1 VDRNVFILIQLEHEP
16 CREEDH
22 AVKRAFR
29 FGVVTGGQTSG
40 NDWIALARRVEELG
54 YSSLLMPDVM
64 GTPLA
69 AMTALAVAAAVT
81 TRLRVCGYVF
91 VADYRNPVL
100 LAREIATLDQLS
112 GGRAELGLGAGNWPH
127 DYEQLGISFDQA
139 GTRVSRFAEG
149 LALIKQFFAGETAN
163 FSGTY
168 YTATGLRP
176 TPRPVQQ
183 PHPPILIGG
192 AGRRMLT
199 LAARE
204 ADIILLVPPVEE
216 KLEWIREAA
225 GDRFEQLEFGQS
237 AFGIEVTD
245 SPAAI
250 ASAIQGIWSEPQ
262 PMTTEQAVA
271 HLLKRR
277 ERYGVSY
284 VTVQERQFENFAP
297 VLARLNGK

>member
-1 VDRNVFILIQLEHEP
+1 M
-16 CREEDH
+16 
-22 AVKRAFR
+22 KKAFR
-29 FGVVTGGQTSG
+29 FGVVTGGHSSG
-40 NDWIALARRVEELG
+40 SDWIALARRVEELG

-69 AMTALAVAAAVT
+69 AMTALTVAAAVT
-81 TRLRVCGYVF
+81 TTLRVGGYVF

-112 GGRAELGLGAGNWPH
+112 GGRVELGLGAGNWPS
-127 DYEQLGISFDQA
+127 DFEQLGIPLDQA

-149 LALIKQFFAGETAN
+149 LSLIKQFFAGEAAN

-168 YTATGLRP
+168 YSATGLRHM
-176 TPRPVQQ
+176 PRPVQQ
-183 PHPPILIGG
+183 PHPPILIGA

-199 LAARE
+199 IAARE

-225 GDRFEQLEFGQS
+225 GDRFDHLEFGQG

-245 SPAAI
+245 SAAAVAPAN
-250 ASAIQGIWSEPQ
+250 QGMWSEPR
-262 PMTTEQAVA
+262 PMTTEQAIT
-271 HLLKRR
+271 HFTERR
-277 ERYGVSY
+277 AQYGISY
-284 VTVQERQFENFAP
+284 ITVQERQFENFAP
-297 VLARLNGK
+297 VIARLNGT